1 MDDIS
6 NFFGSADSP
15 LAPRARRVIAETG
28 SFGKSTRRSRSKS
41 GTPAVKREDPTLA
54 AADKIFPAYLAQQE
68 AIRAQNPIRKP
79 KLPSSISQPN
89 LSTSNALVST
99 DGSDE
104 TLQRYVHKEPTEV
117 VLRGF
122 GQYHQYAALSQF
134 ERVAGRI
141 CEDYSRDPPIEQRKY
156 KGNQRDPAVLRNKPL
171 TVEERAKSLRF
182 AGGKHWIKVTFESVE
197 AAEVA
202 VECSPQTILGHLV
215 WAEIYRGVPP
225 VNDIALP
232 AAGATPRAE
241 KIRPSSSVSRSQTAP
256 GGFSLSPPAS
266 MSSTQTL
273 DTGTISQVTSSSTT
287 LTGPQAGDANLYCRA
302 IPTAR
307 RIKLLPADQ
316 ALLPQQSYGQRLL
329 SSIPILGWLSSDII
343 GSQIPKTEQGEFDWA
358 QASLYWR
365 LMWWVDNLTGWLDLA
380 AEKEE

>member
-1 MDDIS
+1 M
-6 NFFGSADSP
+6 
-15 LAPRARRVIAETG
+15 
-28 SFGKSTRRSRSKS
+28 
-41 GTPAVKREDPTLA
+41 
-54 AADKIFPAYLAQQE
+54 
-68 AIRAQNPIRKP
+68 
-79 KLPSSISQPN
+79 
-89 LSTSNALVST
+89 
-99 DGSDE
+99 
-104 TLQRYVHKEPTEV
+104 
-117 VLRGF
+117 LRGF